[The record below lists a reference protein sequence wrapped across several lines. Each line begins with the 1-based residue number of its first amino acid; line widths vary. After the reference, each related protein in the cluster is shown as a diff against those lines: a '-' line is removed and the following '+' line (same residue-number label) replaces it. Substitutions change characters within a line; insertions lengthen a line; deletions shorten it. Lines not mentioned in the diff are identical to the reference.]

1 MTARLVTIK
10 DKFKAFW
17 NRIVNLQFSPCLRKV
32 ADDALDGNA
41 SERNLSAFQRPES
54 WTITAGTA
62 GAFYGPAIFDGERAF
77 NKRKGVRVFHNPQY
91 AEAR

>member
-41 SERNLSAFQRPES
+41 SEQNLSAFQRPES
-54 WTITAGTA
+54 WGLTAGVYYA
-62 GAFYGPAIFDGERAF
+62 PAIFDGERAF
-77 NKRKGVRVFHNPQY
+77 NKRKGVRVVHNPQY
-91 AEAR
+91 TQTR